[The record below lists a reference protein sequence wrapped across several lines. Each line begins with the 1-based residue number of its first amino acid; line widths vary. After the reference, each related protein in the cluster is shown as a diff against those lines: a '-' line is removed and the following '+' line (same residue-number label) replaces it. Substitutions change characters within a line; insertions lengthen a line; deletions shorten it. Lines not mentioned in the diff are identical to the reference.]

1 MTDSEKKNYIEDAR
15 ERIQSGEVQSDEG
28 SHVAGV
34 FGKAAQTF
42 EKLMRKKLET
52 TLAGCN
58 VDYDEQIC
66 PEMKGDPS
74 VDKLSLGKVAHAFS
88 VLEDISSDCLKT
100 QLDGAT
106 EPQVFIQLIR
116 DVNGTWVGLK
126 HGDGTVGR
134 KEAIEQ
140 LKNMGHAIEIVEA

>member
-88 VLEDISSDCLKT
+88 VLEDISSYCLKT

-134 KEAIEQ
+134 EKAIEQ

>member
-15 ERIQSGEVQSDEG
+15 QRIQSGEVQSDEG

-34 FGKAAQTF
+34 FGRAVQIF
-42 EKLMRKKLET
+42 EELMHKKLERV
-52 TLAGCN
+52 LAGCN
-58 VDYDEQIC
+58 VDYDNQIR
-66 PEMKGDPS
+66 PEMKGEPP
-74 VDKLSLGKVAHAFS
+74 VGKLSLGKVAHAFS

-134 KEAIEQ
+134 EKAIEQ